1 MREITQQERA
11 AMWLYH
17 NEYAATGLG
26 AIEFYKRLG
35 QYEKNNVDRM
45 IAEICGAPNK
55 ASTRRAKVGAQKSK
69 SKSKKVAKPAR
80 G

>member
-55 ASTRRAKVGAQKSK
+55 ACTGRKASKRASK
-69 SKSKKVAKPAR
+69 SKSVKALR
-80 G
+80 Q